1 MGDKTPMFNAF
12 NINFYRA
19 GLEDADA
26 NGTSIQYCTRNHFH
40 GLKRVYSKSVSY
52 LVFNHVMHLMSQ
64 FEDYEMM

>member
-26 NGTSIQYCTRNHFH
+26 NGTFIHSIVLATTSMVLNASTASRGKLFSFQSCYASD
-40 GLKRVYSKSVSY
+40 VPI
-52 LVFNHVMHLMSQ
+52 
-64 FEDYEMM
+64 